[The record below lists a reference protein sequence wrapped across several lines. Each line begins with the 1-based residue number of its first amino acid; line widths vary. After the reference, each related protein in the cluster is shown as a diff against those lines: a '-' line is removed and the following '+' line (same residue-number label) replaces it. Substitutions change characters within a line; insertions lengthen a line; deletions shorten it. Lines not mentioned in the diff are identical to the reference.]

1 MSLRR
6 SNTAVNDD
14 ARRLRSELEALK
26 KQADVLTA
34 EPSATLAT
42 QFEQLNGT
50 EQAAG
55 SLGVHPE
62 AWKPI
67 K

>member
-1 MSLRR
+1 MDR
-6 SNTAVNDD
+6 SFLSQTAVI
-14 ARRLRSELEALK
+14 EA
-26 KQADVLTA
+26 TA
-34 EPSATLAT
+34 APSDTVAH
-42 QFEQLNGT
+42 QFDKLNGT